1 MLTLKNDFNVKVP
14 LGVFIN
20 NPAVTLLTVLSC
32 IPTVSATSF
41 KERGL
46 RKSSPFSRKSVCL
59 LTISAEIF
67 NVVVF
72 LCSKALLSHLAD
84 ARA

>member
-1 MLTLKNDFNVKVP
+1 MLTLKKDFNVKVP

-41 KERGL
+41 KDKGL
-46 RKSSPFSRKSVCL
+46 RKSNPLSRKSVCL

-67 NVVVF
+67 KVVEF
-72 LCSKALLSHLAD
+72 LCSSALFSHLAD
-84 ARA
+84 ASA